1 MAACCSPRV
10 RRRRDG
16 TAVRPYRARGTK
28 TALRPGSPMR
38 PQPCLP
44 LSLLISLALTGCAVV
59 AGTSD
64 LEPCEGEACGL
75 GGAGGGGGA
84 TSGPGGGSNTTTST
98 STGAACFDVTVVG
111 QAGVRIRAD
120 VPETDPSAPRRC
132 AFLGSIRLRA
142 FCGTG
147 AATRSVSW
155 GNLLCADGFDECSST
170 FRRRRRSRSRVP
182 CVRDDLAEE
191 YSPTCDCIPP
201 PEPTACWSCT
211 AAPRGRWCCLR
222 RGEVRIGRSSE
233 CEVRV
238 EDDRSRRSTPC
249 S

>member
-1 MAACCSPRV
+1 
-10 RRRRDG
+10 
-16 TAVRPYRARGTK
+16 
-28 TALRPGSPMR
+28 MR

-111 QAGVRIRAD
+111 QAGVRIRVD
-120 VPETDPSAPRRC
+120 VPETDLVGASSVVCLPP
-132 AFLGSIRLRA
+132 GSIRLRA

-147 AATRSVSW
+147 GSDKVTVSW
-155 GNLLCADGFDECSST
+155 GNPLCADGFDECVFDLQAPQT
-170 FRRRRRSRSRVP
+170 FTITGAVCP
-182 CVRDDLAEE
+182 
-191 YSPTCDCIPP
+191 
-201 PEPTACWSCT
+201 
-211 AAPRGRWCCLR
+211 
-222 RGEVRIGRSSE
+222 
-233 CEVRV
+233 
-238 EDDRSRRSTPC
+238 
-249 S
+249 